1 MKKYITFY
9 VGNELLGIDVLRVQ
23 EINLPLEF
31 TITPLPK
38 SPLFLKGILNLRGK
52 LVPIIDLRQ
61 RFLLEH
67 SDPSLHDPRLKI
79 SGTSLSGEWDDK
91 TRIIITKFPDRLIGV
106 VVDRVSDVQEIIENK
121 IEPPPV
127 TVSGIDAAYIEGIYK
142 LQERLVTFLNIDKI
156 VLSVKC

>member
-1 MKKYITFY
+1 MKKYITFF
-9 VGNELLGIDVLRVQ
+9 VGNELFGIDVLRVQ

-52 LVPIIDLRQ
+52 LVPIIDLRN
-61 RFLLEH
+61 RF
-67 SDPSLHDPRLKI
+67 SLDGI
-79 SGTSLSGEWDDK
+79 EWDTK

-106 VVDRVSDVQEIIENK
+106 VVDKVSDVKEVNEEK
-121 IEPPPV
+121 IEPPPA

-142 LQERLVTFLNIDKI
+142 LEERLVTFLNVDKI
-156 VLSVKC
+156 VVSGE